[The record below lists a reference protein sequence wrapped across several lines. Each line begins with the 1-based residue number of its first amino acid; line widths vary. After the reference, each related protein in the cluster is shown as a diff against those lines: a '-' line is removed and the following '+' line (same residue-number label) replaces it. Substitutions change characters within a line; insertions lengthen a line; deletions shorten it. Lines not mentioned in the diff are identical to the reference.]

1 MKAWENFAFIKDGK
15 VENIGCFAVG
25 GYTNANQIAAA
36 VYGDGAFAVDV
47 TYIPTQA
54 GDTFADGVFY
64 RDGAIITAYPTE
76 EEQLAAH
83 ETAIDDLTIAIL
95 EG

>member
-1 MKAWENFAFIKDGK
+1 MKAWENYAYILDGEVK
-15 VENIGCFAVG
+15 NVGCFAVG
-25 GYTNANQIAAA
+25 GYTEANRIAATI
-36 VYGDGAFAVDV
+36 YGDGAFAVEV

-54 GDTFADGVFY
+54 GDTYNNGVFY
-64 RDGAIITAYPTE
+64 RGDVAIQPYPNE

-95 EG
+95 EV